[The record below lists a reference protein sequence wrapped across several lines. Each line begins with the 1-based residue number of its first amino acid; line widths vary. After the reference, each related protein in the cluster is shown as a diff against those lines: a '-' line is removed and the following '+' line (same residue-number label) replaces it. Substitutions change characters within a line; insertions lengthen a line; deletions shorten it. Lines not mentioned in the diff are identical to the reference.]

1 MTGRPSKPDDR
12 VLRYLRLCAERMH
25 ERTED
30 QIAHDLNFGS
40 PAALYQK
47 LNQDGFPV
55 CPVCG
60 ETPAKPN
67 HCKNVGQ
74 RQRRAKR
81 GTGQALE
88 LPPARRAEDLFRKA
102 IRNVETGLINL
113 NLRRE
118 FYIDERFDAF
128 SGNPETSTTFARAS
142 LPPGEE
148 GDVIWR
154 ELCTTSGHDPSVDSF
169 VLTPVRT
176 TTYLGATQSPPEP

>member
-1 MTGRPSKPDDR
+1 MTSRPSKPDDR
-12 VLRYLRLCAERMH
+12 VLRYLRLCAERTH

-30 QIAHDLNFGS
+30 QIARDLDFGS

-67 HCKNVGQ
+67 HCTRKGQ

-81 GTGQALE
+81 GTGQAVE
-88 LPPARRAEDLFRKA
+88 LPPAKRAETLFGKA
-102 IRNVETGLINL
+102 IRNMETDLSQL

-118 FYIDERFDAF
+118 FYRDERFDAV
-128 SGNPETSTTFARAS
+128 SDYPETGTTFARES
-142 LPPGEE
+142 LPP
-148 GDVIWR
+148 
-154 ELCTTSGHDPSVDSF
+154 
-169 VLTPVRT
+169 
-176 TTYLGATQSPPEP
+176 